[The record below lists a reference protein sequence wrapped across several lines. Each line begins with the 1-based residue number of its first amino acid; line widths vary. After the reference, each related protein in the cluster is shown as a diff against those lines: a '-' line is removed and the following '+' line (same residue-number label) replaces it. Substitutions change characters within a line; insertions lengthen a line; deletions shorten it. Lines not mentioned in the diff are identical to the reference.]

1 MKDLRRCMKSDF
13 KQWEMLFEVRRL
25 QNLVQEFENLL
36 TEVSTRYSV
45 EVNFR
50 TNLKEAMDH
59 FSKLVLGYVMAALK
73 QHNYHVKH
81 VYSVK
86 PYRIL
91 ISTRQWD
98 DGEWVGIVTYNE
110 EHNCFIFTPGVY
122 SKMRGTASYS
132 PNGSKKCMGTS
143 AAEITKEVLNHMED
157 VKKKPVRD
165 GERLKPINRKR
176 GPAS

>member
-1 MKDLRRCMKSDF
+1 MGHNF
-13 KQWEMLFEVRRL
+13 KQWKKFLEVCHL
-25 QNLVQEFENLL
+25 QKLAQEFENLL
-36 TEVSTRYSV
+36 TESGTRYSI

-50 TNLKEAMDH
+50 TNFKEAMEH

-73 QHNYHVKH
+73 QHKYHVKH
-81 VYSVK
+81 VYTVK

-98 DGEWVGIVTYNE
+98 DGEWVGILTYNE

-122 SKMRGTASYS
+122 SKMRGTASYGQS
-132 PNGSKKCMGTS
+132 NSKKCTGTS

-157 VKKKPVRD
+157 VKKKPLRD

-176 GPAS
+176 GPSS

>member
-1 MKDLRRCMKSDF
+1 MKSNF
-13 KQWEMLFEVRRL
+13 EQWKVFLEARRL
-25 QNLVQEFENLL
+25 QKLTLEFEELF
-36 TEVSTRYSV
+36 TESGTRYSV

-50 TNLKEAMDH
+50 TNLKEAIDH
-59 FSKLVLGYVMAALK
+59 FSKLVLGYVMASLK

-81 VYSVK
+81 VYTVK

-132 PNGSKKCMGTS
+132 QTGSKKCMGTS
-143 AAEITKEVLNHMED
+143 AAEITKEVLNHMEE
-157 VKKKPVRD
+157 VKKKPLRD

-176 GPAS
+176 GPSS

>member
-1 MKDLRRCMKSDF
+1 M
-13 KQWEMLFEVRRL
+13 
-25 QNLVQEFENLL
+25 L
-36 TEVSTRYSV
+36 TEASTRYSV

-81 VYSVK
+81 VYTVK

-132 PNGSKKCMGTS
+132 QDGSKKCVGTS
-143 AAEITKEVLNHMED
+143 AAEITKEVLNHMEE
-157 VKKKPVRD
+157 VKKRPLRD

-176 GPAS
+176 GPSS

>member
-1 MKDLRRCMKSDF
+1 MKQKLEHWLSLL
-13 KQWEMLFEVRRL
+13 EARRL
-25 QNLVQEFENLL
+25 ERLSCEFEDVLSE
-36 TEVSTRYSV
+36 TSSRYSV

-50 TNLKEAMDH
+50 TNLKEAIDH
-59 FSKLVLGYVMAALK
+59 FSKLVLGYVMAAMK

-81 VYSVK
+81 VYTVK

-122 SKMRGTASYS
+122 SKMRGTASYK
-132 PNGSKKCMGTS
+132 PEGSKKCVGTS
-143 AAEITKEVLNHMED
+143 AAEITKEVLNHMEE
-157 VKKKPVRD
+157 VKKKPLRD

-176 GPAS
+176 GPSS

>member
-1 MKDLRRCMKSDF
+1 MNKDF
-13 KQWEMLFEVRRL
+13 KEWGLLLQVERL
-25 QNLVQEFENLL
+25 ERLAREFEGLL
-36 TEVSTRYSV
+36 TESGSRYSV

-81 VYSVK
+81 VYTQK

-110 EHNCFIFTPGVY
+110 EHNCFVFTPGVY
-122 SKMRGTASYS
+122 SKMRGTASYQ
-132 PNGSKKCMGTS
+132 PNGSKKCVGTS
-143 AAEITKEVLNHMED
+143 AAEITKEVLAHMDE
-157 VKKKPVRD
+157 VKKKPLRD

-176 GPAS
+176 GPSS